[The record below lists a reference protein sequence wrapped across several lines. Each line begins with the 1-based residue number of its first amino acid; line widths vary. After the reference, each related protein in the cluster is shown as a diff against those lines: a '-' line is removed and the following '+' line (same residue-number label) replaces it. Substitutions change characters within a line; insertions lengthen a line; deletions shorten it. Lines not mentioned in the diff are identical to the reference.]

1 VTCADILG
9 TSATPELMWAKELL
23 RETDLRH
30 YEICYVVGFPR
41 EFTGAR
47 TFKRLSVEQMERYR
61 VRVQDAQA

>member
-1 VTCADILG
+1 
-9 TSATPELMWAKELL
+9 MWAKELL